1 MASCCCAHRSVF
13 GSHQQ
18 YRACCVATGHAD
30 YGKYE
35 ATNEL
40 WYSQFDT
47 WLQETHGKSFDEIIL
62 PQIRSITRHTMLAA
76 KTELEN
82 DEPET
87 AAWVSFQLWGLDFMV
102 DADFH
107 VQLLEANV
115 SPACAEA
122 LLPQFGEDFVH
133 AVLDPLFPPQ
143 PPTAQAGDTEH
154 LAVRGSEATK
164 HVKSRP
170 KGGGDSS
177 EFLRGFE
184 ILWSPGDALPGE
196 PVADTTTE

>member
-1 MASCCCAHRSVF
+1 MF
-13 GSHQQ
+13 K
-18 YRACCVATGHAD
+18 TGHAD

-40 WYSQFDT
+40 WYSQFDR
-47 WLQETHGKSFDEIIL
+47 WLQETHGKSFDETIL

-82 DEPET
+82 TDPAT
-87 AAWVSFQLWGLDFMV
+87 APWVSFQLWGLDFMV
-102 DADFH
+102 DADFR

-143 PPTAQAGDTEH
+143 QQPLTTTAGTEH
-154 LAVRGSEATK
+154 LGVSSGEAMR
-164 HVKSRP
+164 HVKP
-170 KGGGDSS
+170 KGGGDDAA
-177 EFLRGFE
+177 FKRGFE
-184 ILWSPGDALPGE
+184 VLWSPGEKVPGE
-196 PVADTTTE
+196 QTVGAPAADDKHA

>member
-1 MASCCCAHRSVF
+1 ML
-13 GSHQQ
+13 
-18 YRACCVATGHAD
+18 CVATGHAD

-40 WYSQFDT
+40 WYSQFDR
-47 WLQETHGKSFDEIIL
+47 WMQETHGKSFDAVIL

-82 DEPET
+82 SEPET
-87 AAWVSFQLWGLDFMV
+87 AQWVSFQLWGLDFMV

-133 AVLDPLFPPQ
+133 AVIDPLFPPQ
-143 PPTAQAGDTEH
+143 PETTATAETEH
-154 LAVRGSEATK
+154 RSVHGGQAQRL
-164 HVKSRP
+164 VKSQP
-170 KGGGDSS
+170 KGGGDET
-177 EFLRGFE
+177 EFQRGFE
-184 ILWSPGDALPGE
+184 ILWSPGEAVPGD
-196 PVADTTTE
+196 PAAATRAQ